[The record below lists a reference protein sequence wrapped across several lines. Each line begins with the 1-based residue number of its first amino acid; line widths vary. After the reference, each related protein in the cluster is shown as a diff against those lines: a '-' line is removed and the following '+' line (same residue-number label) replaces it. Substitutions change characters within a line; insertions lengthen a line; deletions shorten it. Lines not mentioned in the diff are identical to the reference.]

1 MERDR
6 LKLAFVG
13 HFFFSFKPPS
23 KAKKKK
29 KNQNSE
35 KMQKIAGDIII
46 LHMFTKNHDHM
57 MQSCSDM
64 E

>member
-6 LKLAFVG
+6 LKLAFAG
-13 HFFFSFKPPS
+13 HFFFFILPS
-23 KAKKKK
+23 KPK
-29 KNQNSE
+29 KNKNFE
-35 KMQKIAGDIII
+35 KMQKIAGDIIT

-57 MQSCSDM
+57 MHSSSDM